1 MSLEIKINEDIKN
14 SMRNK
19 DKKRLAALRAIK
31 AELLLIKTGAD
42 TSTSEIP
49 KELELKTLQKL
60 VKQRKESAIT
70 YKEQNREDLA
80 EEELY
85 QANIIEEFLPQQMSE
100 NEVEE
105 IIKKIISETSANS
118 MKDMGKVMG
127 LAQKE
132 LAGRADNKILAA
144 KVKNLLS

>member
-1 MSLEIKINEDIKN
+1 
-14 SMRNK
+14 MRNK

-42 TSTSEIP
+42 TSTTEIP
-49 KELELKTLQKL
+49 KEVELKTLQKL
-60 VKQRKESAIT
+60 VKQRKESAST
-70 YKEQNREDLA
+70 YKEQKREDLA

-100 NEVEE
+100 NEVED
-105 IIKKIISETSANS
+105 IIKKIISDTSANS

-132 LAGRADNKILAA
+132 IAGRADNKIIAS